1 MMDLF
6 FRSATRFSAAAL
18 LTASLAGCASSNVPG
33 PALPSTGW
41 TDSMMKSFK
50 NQTSKTASASSDLG
64 KSLKSSAKNFVNNGK
79 QYGIPSSNMARRSPK
94 QRREQGQSL
103 SIAVA
108 RTFERQ
114 GKTDQAIKAYEQ
126 TIDGGLKDATAFHR
140 LAVLY
145 DKKGEYAKARKMYDE
160 ALVLA
165 PHHPEI
171 LADLGYSFYLQRRYA
186 EAEETLK
193 AALEYDADL
202 PRARNNLAMVL
213 ASSGHLDDSF
223 AEFRRAGAD
232 ITDAH
237 VNLAYV
243 RMWSGDLQSAQEEF
257 EMALAID
264 GSCHGAREG
273 LARLESMASRQTIA
287 QYASSP
293 FQQRPVTG
301 QRATGQRA
309 TGQRATG
316 QLATAGRSAS
326 DREPEPERTAEV
338 ASFTSNCPRKKA
350 YSRRRHWW
358 RPISPNR
365 RTAWNDEITP

>member
-1 MMDLF
+1 MTDLF
-6 FRSATRFSAAAL
+6 FRSPARFIAAAVVTTFL
-18 LTASLAGCASSNVPG
+18 VGCASTNNVPG

-50 NQTSKTASASSDLG
+50 GQAAKTASATANLG
-64 KSLKSSAKNFVNNGK
+64 DSLQKSAKNFVNNGK
-79 QYGIPSSNMARRSPK
+79 QYSIPSSSVARRSPK
-94 QRREQGQSL
+94 QRREQGQNL

-108 RTFERQ
+108 RTLERQ
-114 GKTDQAIKAYEQ
+114 GKTDQAIKAYQQ
-126 TIDGGLKDATAFHR
+126 TIDSGLKDATAFHR

-145 DKKGEYAKARKMYDE
+145 DKKGEYKKANKMYHE
-160 ALVLA
+160 AIALA

-186 EAEETLK
+186 EAEEALRS
-193 AALEYDADL
+193 ALEYDADL

-213 ASSGHLDDSF
+213 ASSEHLDDSF

-243 RMWSGDLQSAQEEF
+243 RMWRGDLQSAQEEF

-264 GSCHGAREG
+264 GSCRPAREG
-273 LARLESMASRQTIA
+273 LARLESMASRKTIERH
-287 QYASSP
+287 ASRP
-293 FQQRPVTG
+293 LQRPVTSSQLAAG

-309 TGQRATG
+309 TN
-316 QLATAGRSAS
+316 RSARTS
-326 DREPEPERTAEV
+326 EREPDTKTEV
-338 ASFTSNCPRKKA
+338 ASFTSEWPRKKA
-350 YSRRRHWW
+350 Y
-358 RPISPNR
+358 
-365 RTAWNDEITP
+365 